1 MGTQSGTRTSW
12 VVDAAHSKISFKVK
26 HLMISNVAGDF
37 TQFEGAVTTEGD
49 DFATSSI
56 QFSINAASVNTEM
69 ADRDAHLRSAD
80 FFDVENHP
88 KITFEANGLQ
98 HVKDDMYEVTGNL
111 TIKGTTKAITLSV
124 EYGGIMTDPWGNV
137 KAGFAITG
145 KLKRKE
151 WGLSWNAALEAGGVM
166 VGEEVKLNADLEL
179 TKVAS

>member
-12 VVDAAHSKISFKVK
+12 VVDAAHSKIGFKVK

-56 QFSINAASVNTEM
+56 QFSINAASVNTEI

-88 KITFEANGLQ
+88 KITFEANGLK
-98 HVKDDMYEVTGNL
+98 HVEDDVYEVTGNL

-124 EYGGIMTDPWGNV
+124 EYGGMMTDPWGNV

-166 VGEEVKLNADLEL
+166 VGEEVKLNIDLEL